1 MNWIFVAVAAAA
13 LLCPVMMWGPMLLGR
28 LGIGKRRGA
37 MSCMPD
43 HSASPDQAPLRHL
56 RQEREKVERQIAEL
70 QAQISTSESPHEHVP
85 AD

>member
-28 LGIGKRRGA
+28 LGIGKRRSS
-37 MSCMPD
+37 MSCMPG
-43 HSASPDQAPLRHL
+43 HSAPEDQAPIRKLRE
-56 RQEREKVERQIAEL
+56 EREKVERQIAEL
-70 QAQISTSESPHEHVP
+70 QAQMSTSESPHEHIP